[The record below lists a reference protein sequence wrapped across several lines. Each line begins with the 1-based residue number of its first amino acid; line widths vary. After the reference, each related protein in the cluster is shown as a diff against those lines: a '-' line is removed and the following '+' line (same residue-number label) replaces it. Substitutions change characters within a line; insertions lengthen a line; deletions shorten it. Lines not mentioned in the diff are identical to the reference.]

1 MSESEDIKG
10 NESSKIF
17 LAGTYVTAI
26 FTPFFFIMFRKCK
39 MGYTY
44 ENWYF
49 KKCSKIIKVL
59 FIIQSEPG
67 SD

>member
-1 MSESEDIKG
+1 
-10 NESSKIF
+10 
-17 LAGTYVTAI
+17 
-26 FTPFFFIMFRKCK
+26 

-59 FIIQSEPG
+59 FIFQSEPG
-67 SD
+67 SDYCPDSF